1 MGRVDGKV
9 AIVTGAAQGIGAHY
23 ARALAAEG
31 AKVVISD
38 ILDGAALAAE
48 IGDRARFIKADVSD
62 LDQIRAM
69 VDFAVQEFG
78 TVDILVNNA
87 AIFASLTPKPF
98 LQITGDEFDRM
109 LQVNVRGQFQCIQ
122 TVAPIM
128 MEKKAGK
135 IVNIASG
142 VVHVGPPMMPHYTA
156 SKGAVWVLTKSLAR
170 ELAEHNIQCNSLCPG
185 FVLSDQVVANPDKW
199 ATFIKMTPQARLI
212 KRDQMPEDLL
222 GALLFLASSDSDFMT
237 GQSITIDGGTTLR

>member
-1 MGRVDGKV
+1 MGRIDGKV
-9 AIVTGAAQGIGAHY
+9 AIVTGAAQGIGAVY

-31 AKVVISD
+31 AKVVIAD
-38 ILDGAALAAE
+38 VLDGSALAGE
-48 IGDRARFIKADVSD
+48 IGDAARSIETDISD
-62 LDQIRAM
+62 IGAIRAM
-69 VDFAVQEFG
+69 TDFAVREFG

-98 LQITGDEFDRM
+98 LQIGADEFDRM

-128 MEKKAGK
+128 MEKKSGK

-156 SKGAVWVLTKSLAR
+156 SKGAVWVMTKSLAR
-170 ELAEHNIQCNSLCPG
+170 ELAEHNVQINSLCPG
-185 FVLSDQVVANPDKW
+185 FVLSDQIIANPDKW
-199 ATFIKMTPQARLI
+199 GRFMEMAPQARLI
-212 KRDQMPEDLL
+212 KRDQQPEDLV
-222 GALLFLASSDSDFMT
+222 GALVFLSSSDSDFMT

>member
-1 MGRVDGKV
+1 MGRIEGKV
-9 AIVTGAAQGIGAHY
+9 AIVTGGAQGIGAVY
-23 ARALAAEG
+23 AKALAAEG
-31 AKVVISD
+31 ARVVISD
-38 ILDGAALAAE
+38 ILDGSDLAGE
-48 IGDRARFIKADVSD
+48 IGDAARFIRADISS
-62 LDQIRAM
+62 LDEIRAM
-69 VDFAVQEFG
+69 TDFTVAEFG

-98 LQITGDEFDRM
+98 LKITADEFDRM

-156 SKGAVWVLTKSLAR
+156 SKGAVWVMTKSLAR
-170 ELAEHNIQCNSLCPG
+170 ELAEHNVQINSLCPG
-185 FVLSDQVVANPDKW
+185 FVLSDQILANPEKW
-199 ATFIKMTPQARLI
+199 GRFMEMAPQARLI
-212 KRDQMPEDLL
+212 KRDQQPEDLV
-222 GALLFLASSDSDFMT
+222 GALIFLASSDSDFMT

>member
-1 MGRVDGKV
+1 MGRIDGKV
-9 AIVTGAAQGIGAHY
+9 AIVTGGAQGIGAVY
-23 ARALAAEG
+23 AKALAAEG
-31 AKVVISD
+31 AKVVVAD

-48 IGDRARFIKADVSD
+48 IGNAARFIEADISEID
-62 LDQIRAM
+62 AIRAM
-69 VDFAVQEFG
+69 TDFTVREFG

-98 LQITGDEFDRM
+98 LQIGADEFDRM

-156 SKGAVWVLTKSLAR
+156 SKGAVWVMTKSLAR
-170 ELAEHNIQCNSLCPG
+170 ELAEHNVQINSLCPG
-185 FVLSDQVVANPDKW
+185 FVLSEPILANPDKW
-199 ATFIKMTPQARLI
+199 GRFIEMAPQARLI
-212 KRDQMPEDLL
+212 KRDQQPEDLI
-222 GALLFLASSDSDFMT
+222 GALIFLASSDSDFMT

>member
-1 MGRVDGKV
+1 MGRIDGKV
-9 AIVTGAAQGIGAHY
+9 AIVTGAAQGIGAVY

-31 AKVVISD
+31 AKVVIAD
-38 ILDGAALAAE
+38 IVDGSGLAAE
-48 IGDRARFIKADVSD
+48 IGTAARFIETDIAEI
-62 LDQIRAM
+62 DQIRAM
-69 VDFAVQEFG
+69 TECALREFG

-98 LQITGDEFDRM
+98 LQITADEFDRM

-122 TVAPIM
+122 TVAPVMI
-128 MEKKAGK
+128 EKKAGK

-156 SKGAVWVLTKSLAR
+156 SKGAVWVMTKSLAR
-170 ELAEHNIQCNSLCPG
+170 ELAEHNVQMNSLCPG
-185 FVLSDQVVANPDKW
+185 FVLSDSILANRDKW
-199 ATFIKMTPQARLI
+199 GAFMKMAPQARLI
-212 KRDQMPEDLL
+212 KRDQQPEDLV
-222 GALLFLASSDSDFMT
+222 GALLFLASADSDFMT